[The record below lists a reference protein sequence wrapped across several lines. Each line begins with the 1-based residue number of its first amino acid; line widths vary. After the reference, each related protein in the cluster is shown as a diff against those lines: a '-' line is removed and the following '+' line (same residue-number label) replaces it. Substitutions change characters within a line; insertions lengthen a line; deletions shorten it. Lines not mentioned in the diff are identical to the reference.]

1 MDFKNWGS
9 QKINSRK
16 CSTIW
21 SWIQCECSSLFTT
34 LTPVCWSQTLIRLR
48 NERNESGKNH
58 HEIQIALISPSG
70 VQRYILR
77 CILFLHIPVLRSWS
91 SSHPLEV
98 FSFGRNTWK
107 SQQPSHTHHVPS
119 GYKRSP
125 LPQVEKHT
133 TPAWFQYH
141 VLHTSNMLHTCGQ
154 HFPNLGSWPKMSKG
168 PVFILSPI
176 SKIMLLYGNTF
187 SEGWN

>member
-1 MDFKNWGS
+1 MGPLLPTVSPFPSLRLLVHLTTPHSFYGRDYHETEMPFQFVMHILTDFKNWGS
-9 QKINSRK
+9 QKINSIK

-21 SWIQCECSSLFTT
+21 SWIQCNCSSLFTN

-48 NERNESGKNH
+48 SERNESGKNH
-58 HEIQIALISPSG
+58 HEIQIALISPSS

-77 CILFLHIPVLRSWS
+77 CILFLHIPVLGSWS

-119 GYKRSP
+119 GYKCMP

-133 TPAWFQYH
+133 TPAWF
-141 VLHTSNMLHTCGQ
+141 
-154 HFPNLGSWPKMSKG
+154 
-168 PVFILSPI
+168 
-176 SKIMLLYGNTF
+176 
-187 SEGWN
+187 